1 MRNSLTAL
9 FFSPTA
15 LLVATI
21 WKEDIFQLKM
31 LHIRAQRGDGQKRK
45 PRSWQIMGSNNGR
58 PHTPEEIQQCLSL
71 CCPTG

>member
-9 FFSPTA
+9 FFSPTV

-31 LHIRAQRGDGQKRK
+31 LHIRAQRGKGQKRK
-45 PRSWQIMGSNNGR
+45 ENPDLGR
-58 PHTPEEIQQCLSL
+58 
-71 CCPTG
+71 